1 MISET
6 QEREI
11 LARAYVP
18 EHAVGLM
25 TLVSGGE
32 PFLIDDYFCCRS
44 GEVLIVVGYP
54 LTGSFEPSAFAVI
67 LQRLIKKLRPNSV
80 LFIAPE
86 IPGSLAGSC
95 SERESDSYYRLDLTD
110 KPVPGRLR
118 RIAERAREHLRVE
131 RADHLTQAHRG
142 FAERFVARVKPP
154 KRVEQ
159 LMFSMWSYVGR
170 SPGSLVLNAWD
181 LQGNLAAFYVMD
193 LTTAKF
199 STYVIGCHSKQYYA
213 KGASDLLFL
222 EMIQVS
228 LEHGKQYI
236 HLGLGVN
243 KGIRQF
249 KEKWGG
255 VAFLNY
261 ELCALAVRK
270 PSFLDAILGFRARA

>member
-1 MISET
+1 
-6 QEREI
+6 
-11 LARAYVP
+11 
-18 EHAVGLM
+18 M

-32 PFLIDDYFCCRS
+32 PFLIENYFCCRS

-54 LTGSFEPSAFAVI
+54 LTGSFDPCAFEAT
-67 LQRLIKKLRPNSV
+67 LQRLTRNLRPNSV

-95 SERESDSYYRLDLTD
+95 TERESDSYYRLDLTD

-131 RADHLTQAHRG
+131 RADHLTQAHRDL
-142 FAERFVARVKPP
+142 AERFVARVKPP

-159 LMFSMWSYVGR
+159 LLFSMWSYVGR
-170 SPGSLVLNAWD
+170 SPGSFVLNAWD
-181 LQGNLAAFYVMD
+181 LQGGLAAFYVMD
-193 LTTAKF
+193 VTTAKF
-199 STYVIGCHSKQYYA
+199 STYVIGCHSRQHQA
-213 KGASDLLFL
+213 RGASDLLFL

-228 LEHGKQYI
+228 QERAKEYI

-261 ELCALAVRK
+261 ELCAFAVKK
-270 PSFLDAILGFRARA
+270 PSFLDALLDFRGRA